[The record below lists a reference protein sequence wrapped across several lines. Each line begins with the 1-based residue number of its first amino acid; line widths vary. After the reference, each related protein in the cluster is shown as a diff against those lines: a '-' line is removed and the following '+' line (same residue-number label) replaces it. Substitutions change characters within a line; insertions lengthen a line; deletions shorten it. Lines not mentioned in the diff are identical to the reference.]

1 MAIEVKI
8 CGINSAEALAAAVE
22 GGAGLIGF
30 NFYRKSP
37 RFLTH
42 DAAAALARTV
52 PAAIKRVGLIVDL
65 DNEAIA
71 TLLAAVPLDMLQLH
85 GSEDPT
91 RVAAVRARFRKPV
104 MKAIP
109 VARAEDLA
117 IADAYLPVADRLLF
131 DAKPPPSM
139 KDALP
144 GGNAISFDWRLL
156 QGHDWPKPWML
167 SGGLRP
173 SEGIQEL
180 SGTHAGR
187 LLVVAEETAQQD
199 QVLQAREVLVD
210 GGVLAGEADPAAD
223 LVGLADDVVAEDVGL
238 AAVGAQQGGEHLH
251 GGGLAGAVRAEDA
264 VDRAGRH
271 RQVDSVDGPGLT
283 ERLHEARG
291 LDRQG

>member
-8 CGINSAEALAAAVE
+8 CGINSAESLAAAVE

-30 NFYRKSP
+30 NFYRRSP

-52 PAAIKRVGLIVDL
+52 PATVKRVGLIVDL

-91 RVAAVRARFRKPV
+91 RVAAIRARFRMPV

-117 IADAYLPVADRLLF
+117 VADAYLAVADRLLF

-156 QGHDWPKPWML
+156 QGRDWSKPWML
-167 SGGLRP
+167 SGGLTP
-173 SEGIQEL
+173 DNLAEAVAI
-180 SGTHAGR
+180 SG
-187 LLVVAEETAQQD
+187 
-199 QVLQAREVLVD
+199 ARRVD
-210 GGVLAGEADPAAD
+210 LASGV
-223 LVGLADDVVAEDVGL
+223 ED
-238 AAVGAQQGGEHLH
+238 
-251 GGGLAGAVRAEDA
+251 R
-264 VDRAGRH
+264 
-271 RQVDSVDGPGLT
+271 PGLKNPAKIKALLALAKT
-283 ERLHEARG
+283 L
-291 LDRQG
+291 